1 MRTRRIYGVAESAV
15 YHCMTRTVNG
25 EFFFEDR
32 EKEVMRK
39 MLWQVAGF
47 SGVEVLAYAVMSNH
61 MHVLVRVCGAAKQ
74 VSDTELLRRYAL
86 LYPKPTDHQPM
97 DLAVLKQALEVNSEE
112 GQRIRRILQARMGD
126 LSEFMKTLKQRFSI
140 WFNRSR
146 GRYGPLWCDRFKST
160 VIEDNPAVLRT
171 VAAYIDLNPIRAK
184 LVDDPKDYRFCGY
197 AEALAGQHQLK
208 TALCAMTLHD
218 DFSKALA
225 VYRTVIFAKGVEP
238 KRNGEGAGITEKAF
252 DEVMHAEGAL
262 PLPVLLRQR
271 IRYFTQGAVIGSS
284 YFVEKHIAAWT
295 ERIGDRRK
303 RLPKGMSGEAMSGL
317 TSFKRLRKS

>member
-1 MRTRRIYGVAESAV
+1 MRTRRIYGPAESAV

-47 SGVEVLAYAVMSNH
+47 SGVEVLAYVVMSNH
-61 MHVLVRVCGAAKQ
+61 LHVLVRVCGAAKE
-74 VSDTELLRRYAL
+74 VSDVELVRRYAL

-97 DLAVLKQALEVNSEE
+97 DLAVLEEALKTNSDE
-112 GQRIRRILQARMGD
+112 GQRIRAVLQARMGD
-126 LSEFMKTLKQRFSI
+126 VSEFMKTLKQRFSI

-146 GRYGPLWCDRFKST
+146 GRYGPVWCDRFKST
-160 VIEDNPAVLRT
+160 LVEDDPAVLRT
-171 VAAYIDLNPIRAK
+171 VAAYIDLNPVRAK

-197 AEALAGQHQLK
+197 AEALAGQGQLR

-225 VYRTVIFAKGVEP
+225 LYRTVIFAKGVGP
-238 KRNGEGAGITEKAF
+238 KRNGEGAGISDETF
-252 DEVMHAEGAL
+252 REVMDAEGVL
-262 PLPVLLRQR
+262 PLPVMLRQR
-271 IRYFTQGAVIGSS
+271 IRYFTQGAVIGSAL
-284 YFVEKHIAAWT
+284 FVEEYIAKWA
-295 ERIGDRRK
+295 ERVGDRRK
-303 RLPKGMSGEAMSGL
+303 REPKQIDAKAISGL
-317 TSFKRLRKS
+317 TSFRHCRG

>member
-1 MRTRRIYGVAESAV
+1 M

-47 SGVEVLAYAVMSNH
+47 SGVEVLAYVVMSNH
-61 MHVLVRVCGAAKQ
+61 VHVLVRVCSAAKE
-74 VSDTELLRRYAL
+74 VSDVELMRRYAL

-97 DLAVLKQALEVNSEE
+97 DLAVLEESLKTNSDE
-112 GQRIRRILQARMGD
+112 GKRIRAVLLARMGD
-126 LSEFMKTLKQRFSI
+126 VSEFMKTLKQRFSI

-146 GRYGPLWCDRFKST
+146 ERYGPVWCDRFKST
-160 VIEDNPAVLRT
+160 VVEDDPAVLRT
-171 VAAYIDLNPIRAK
+171 VAAYIDLNPVRAK

-197 AEALAGQHQLK
+197 AEALAGQGQLR

-225 VYRTVIFAKGVEP
+225 LYRTVIFAKGVGP
-238 KRNGEGAGITEKAF
+238 KRNGEGAGISDETF
-252 DEVMHAEGAL
+252 REVMDAEGVL
-262 PLPVLLRQR
+262 PLPVMLRQR
-271 IRYFTQGAVIGSS
+271 IRYFTQGAVIGSAL
-284 YFVEKHIAAWT
+284 FVEEYIAKWA
-295 ERIGDRRK
+295 ERVGDRRK
-303 RLPKGMSGEAMSGL
+303 REPKQIDAKAISGL
-317 TSFKRLRKS
+317 TSFRHCRG